1 MPYVQCSDCLST
13 TKNVEDWFLK
23 AFACQVLT
31 CCGILLIF
39 FHNHQPAATTG
50 TYSEK
55 SHIILLPTVDL
66 SGSIKSHCNIFR
78 VTVHSGTKLA
88 KFSIETPYIT
98 FDHALYIKRCE
109 ISTSLQMVFVI
120 HLSGFQLLMSFF
132 GTIASVMQGLGLKV
146 GLEIIYAPVAS
157 TGHILPESA
166 IFELILSNATPEDF
180 ITSSFQT
187 ED

>member
-1 MPYVQCSDCLST
+1 MLRLFINYKECGRLVLESFCLASL
-13 TKNVEDWFLK
+13 D
-23 AFACQVLT
+23 
-31 CCGILLIF
+31 LLWDIAYF

-120 HLSGFQLLMSFF
+120 RLSGFQLLMSFF

-146 GLEIIYAPVAS
+146 GLEIIYAPVTS

-180 ITSSFQT
+180 ITASFQT